1 MALGVR
7 RRRTSR
13 SRASIR
19 RAWLSQPSFGQ
30 RTTVLGRIQHYPRPP
45 RRALRDARLRGP
57 PDSAGHD
64 LRAAMGAIGRGCLG
78 FPLSPVQ
85 VNPLVTKNLRE
96 IDTLG
101 LTGSRSFREG
111 PRSIDSGSRRLEGR
125 NLGSR
130 GFSDVRC
137 GTLARLLSRGSNLPK
152 RRPKT
157 VCYTPRAP
165 QRRSS

>member
-1 MALGVR
+1 VALGVR

-30 RTTVLGRIQHYPRPP
+30 RTAVLGRVQHYPRPP
-45 RRALRDARLRGP
+45 RRALRFARLRGA
-57 PDSAGHD
+57 PDSAGPD
-64 LRAAMGAIGRGCLG
+64 LRAATGVMGRGNLG

-85 VNPLVTKNLRE
+85 LAAQNTENLRE

-101 LTGSRSFREG
+101 LTDFRAFREG
-111 PRSIDSGSRRLEGR
+111 PRSLDSGSRRLEGR
-125 NLGSR
+125 NLGWR
-130 GFSDVRC
+130 GFGDVRC
-137 GTLARLLSRGSNLPK
+137 GTLMRPLWREPGRPK
-152 RRPKT
+152 MLPKT
-157 VCYTPRAP
+157 VCYTPRAT